1 MKKFK
6 AARRTALSLCIAT
19 AMFLCMIIS
28 SSALDL
34 PTFTG
39 TIVSDTDISGIEIKV
54 YSAEPVYNEEG
65 RLLYYAETYASS
77 VYTDSEGI
85 FEFEKPSE
93 YCSYTVNMA
102 TLPAGYGVS
111 KRTQFIVPS
120 RTSDTVDMDSI
131 AYAETMLD
139 GRDILVIFKSADG
152 KVLSA
157 DYEVVPDSAE
167 DTVSY
172 LLQSIQSDK
181 TSITYDALKK
191 IDTYTYRGTIVTK
204 GKNFRYSETHDI
216 SDLSEMGKANYLYLN
231 GIISESEKNE
241 IYEDYLNDMS
251 SETEECG
258 TDTDDEFSQYSPSL
272 GISSDTEHK
281 PENDEPKPVLKEQK
295 PCMPVILNNYF
306 RKILQNSINFLIRLR
321 FFIHSLYQ

>member
-1 MKKFK
+1 M
-6 AARRTALSLCIAT
+6 SLFICT
-19 AMFLCMIIS
+19 AMLFSLIIS
-28 SSALDL
+28 SYAIDL

-39 TIVSDTDISGIEIKV
+39 TIVSNDDTDLSGIEVKV

-77 VYTDSEGI
+77 VYTDSDGI

-102 TLPAGYGVS
+102 TLPAGYGIS

-167 DTVSY
+167 EISLY
-172 LLQSIQSDK
+172 NMQSILRNEA
-181 TSITYDALKK
+181 TITYAALKEL
-191 IDTYTYRGTIVTK
+191 DTYTYQGTIVTK
-204 GKNFRYSETHDI
+204 GKNFRYSKTHDI

-231 GIISESEKNE
+231 GIISESEKSKIYENYLSEKFFKTAEYGSYTDNE
-241 IYEDYLNDMS
+241 I
-251 SETEECG
+251 
-258 TDTDDEFSQYSPSL
+258 SQYYPFLTNSNN
-272 GISSDTEHK
+272 IEH
-281 PENDEPKPVLKEQK
+281 Q
-295 PCMPVILNNYF
+295 
-306 RKILQNSINFLIRLR
+306 SIYNVFSYIC
-321 FFIHSLYQ
+321 YD